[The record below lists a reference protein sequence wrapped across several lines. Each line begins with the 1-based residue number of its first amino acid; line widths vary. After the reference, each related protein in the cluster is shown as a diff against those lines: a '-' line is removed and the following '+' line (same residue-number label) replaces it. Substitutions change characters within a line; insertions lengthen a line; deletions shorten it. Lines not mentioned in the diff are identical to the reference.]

1 MVINPTKV
9 HVFDILQ
16 TSVLFLMN
24 SRNHFTGTN
33 TERIKMDVLQDRH
46 LYRKDF
52 GQKNLNFSL
61 SM

>member
-16 TSVLFLMN
+16 TSALFLMN
-24 SRNHFTGTN
+24 SKNHFTGTN